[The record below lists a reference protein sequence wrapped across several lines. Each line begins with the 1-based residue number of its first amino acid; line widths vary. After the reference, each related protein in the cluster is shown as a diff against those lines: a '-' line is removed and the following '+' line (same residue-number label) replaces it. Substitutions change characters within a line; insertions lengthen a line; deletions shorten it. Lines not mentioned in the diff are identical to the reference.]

1 MSHHEQPKAED
12 TNQMKLERMFA
23 ALEAHDWDTA
33 IADIAEDFVQEWPQS
48 GERITG
54 REHCAVI
61 WRNYPGGGPSMQMRR
76 IRGSGDHW
84 TVEAML
90 DYAGKPVH
98 GVSVFEFRNGKVV
111 HQTDYFADPFEAP
124 AWRSQW
130 VTVGS

>member
-1 MSHHEQPKAED
+1 
-12 TNQMKLERMFA
+12 
-23 ALEAHDWDTA
+23 
-33 IADIAEDFVQEWPQS
+33 
-48 GERITG
+48 
-54 REHCAVI
+54 VI

-76 IRGSGDHW
+76 ISGSGDHW

-90 DYAGKPVH
+90 GYAGKPVH
-98 GVSVFEFRNGKVV
+98 GVSVFEFRNGKIV